1 MIQNKNILK
10 NGFPP
15 LAYTYFLVRQKN
27 IFMQRL
33 IPPPA
38 NISLKHKKKACRLS
52 TFKNKFVDRHFVHMP
67 KIDTVTVTVES
78 GVQRRRPVK
87 SYSVFSPRLY
97 SLYLILTEI
106 TIIINNDYKL

>member
-1 MIQNKNILK
+1 
-10 NGFPP
+10 
-15 LAYTYFLVRQKN
+15 
-27 IFMQRL
+27 
-33 IPPPA
+33 
-38 NISLKHKKKACRLS
+38 
-52 TFKNKFVDRHFVHMP
+52 MP